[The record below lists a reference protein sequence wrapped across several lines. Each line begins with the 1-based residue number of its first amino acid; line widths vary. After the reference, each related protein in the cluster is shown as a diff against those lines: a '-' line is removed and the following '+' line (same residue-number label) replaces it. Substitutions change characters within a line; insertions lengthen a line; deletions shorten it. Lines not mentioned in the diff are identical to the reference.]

1 MWKLII
7 KSIPTLIFT
16 GIMMLWISDI
26 EILGFVSI
34 IVFWLTIT
42 LINLGVSRLLGVDN
56 FIGGRCLP
64 TIFSVLINVFS
75 MTVLDMTM
83 ITIKISS
90 WRTLLI
96 FALVMTVFNVL
107 IDCLGIINKHRIK
120 TEDEYVTR
128 RYHHPQGNRYYNDY
142 YRNNENYDY
151 YRRNG
156 NYDCYRNDYNDDYQ
170 SNYRK

>member
-34 IVFWLTIT
+34 IVFWLTLT

-90 WRTLLI
+90 WRTLFI

-107 IDCLGIINKHRIK
+107 IDCLG
-120 TEDEYVTR
+120 
-128 RYHHPQGNRYYNDY
+128 
-142 YRNNENYDY
+142 
-151 YRRNG
+151 
-156 NYDCYRNDYNDDYQ
+156 
-170 SNYRK
+170 

>member
-34 IVFWLTIT
+34 IVFWLTLT

-90 WRTLLI
+90 WRTLFI

-107 IDCLGIINKHRIK
+107 IDCLGIINKHKIQM
-120 TEDEYVTR
+120 EDEYVTK
-128 RYHHPQGNRYYNDY
+128 RYHHPQGDRHYDY